1 MCSTSKISGTEVSKR
16 KPNSPRENLRESAET
31 SRDQM
36 SSAANG
42 HQMRQ
47 KQHLSINGLL
57 NKREVNMAGYLS
69 SSFLVSID

>member
-1 MCSTSKISGTEVSKR
+1 
-16 KPNSPRENLRESAET
+16 
-31 SRDQM
+31 M

>member
-1 MCSTSKISGTEVSKR
+1 MR
-16 KPNSPRENLRESAET
+16 
-31 SRDQM
+31 
-36 SSAANG
+36 SAANG

-47 KQHLSINGLL
+47 KQLLSINGLL